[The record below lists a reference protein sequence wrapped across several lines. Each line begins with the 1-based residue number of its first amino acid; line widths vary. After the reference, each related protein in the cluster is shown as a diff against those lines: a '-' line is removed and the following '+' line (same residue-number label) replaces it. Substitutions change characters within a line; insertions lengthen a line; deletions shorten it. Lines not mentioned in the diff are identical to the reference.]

1 LAYLDAAVLDGLIA
15 AFMWTRTHVVDGR
28 RVIAIDGK
36 TVRGARTLSQAAPH
50 LAAALDHATGAVVGQ
65 IAVDM
70 KSNAD
75 YVFTVKA
82 NQPTLYAQLKVAAV
96 EGRPGALQRAVGPRP
111 PRATGDQ
118 GSGRPGM
125 DHLRRCRAGRADPP
139 DRHPHGEREGK
150 EESESGSGVNAD
162 PTLTP

>member
-1 LAYLDAAVLDGLIA
+1 MPGIWEKTFRRVLAYLDAAVLDGLIA

-82 NQPTLYAQLKVAAV
+82 NQPTLYAQLKACSRATAAARN
-96 EGRPGALQRAVGPRP
+96 GRSRFWP
-111 PRATGDQ
+111 PRH
-118 GSGRPGM
+118 GSPSSVPCRS
-125 DHLRRCRAGRADPP
+125 RRSAGPSPAR
-139 DRHPHGEREGK
+139 
-150 EESESGSGVNAD
+150 
-162 PTLTP
+162 